1 MPVTDQFQQFTRE
14 LSQRIQAARQA
25 GMSQQDIKARAQQI
39 GDWLAQE
46 VEPRT
51 PEQRLLKEMWQVAN
65 QQEQEA
71 IASSLVKVIQRQPG
85 ISG

>member
-1 MPVTDQFQQFTRE
+1 MPVTDQFQQFARE
-14 LSQRIQAARQA
+14 LSQRIQAAQQA

>member
-1 MPVTDQFQQFTRE
+1 MPVTDQFQQFTQE
-14 LSQRIQAARQA
+14 LSQRIQAARAA

-39 GDWLAQE
+39 GDWLAQS
-46 VEPRT
+46 VDPRT

-71 IASSLVKVIQRQPG
+71 IASSLVKLVQRQP
-85 ISG
+85 SVSR

>member
-1 MPVTDQFQQFTRE
+1 MPVTDQFQQFARE
-14 LSQRIQAARQA
+14 LSQRVRAAQSA
-25 GMSQQDIKARAQQI
+25 GMSQDEIKARAQEI
-39 GDWLAQE
+39 GDWLARA

-71 IASSLVKVIQRQPG
+71 IASSLVKLVQRQPG
-85 ISG
+85 AQG

>member
-1 MPVTDQFQQFTRE
+1 MPVTDQFQQFARE
-14 LSQRIQAARQA
+14 LSQRIQAAQQA

-46 VEPRT
+46 VAPRT

-71 IASSLVKVIQRQPG
+71 IASSLVKVIQRRPN

>member
-1 MPVTDQFQQFTRE
+1 MPVTDQFQQFTQE
-14 LSQRIQAARQA
+14 LAQRIQAARQA

-46 VEPRT
+46 VAPRT

-65 QQEQEA
+65 PHEQEA
-71 IASSLVKVIQRQPG
+71 IASSLVKLLQRQPTV
-85 ISG
+85 SG